1 MSEDSPSSS
10 HRGDESPL
18 ETQTECRHMWNYLAH
33 AMPKT
38 HFEILWDWKESLN
51 SPAEST
57 LASPR
62 SPTGLGPI
70 PFGRTR
76 SDELPPG
83 GFVKRVW
90 NKLERTTL
98 THVNVCG
105 KAQQV
110 HVCSRSRLAPLRYG
124 LFIEESGFRVLERRG
139 KAEAEQRHPRDTCAE
154 GNHLG
159 FEPRLLYIILQ
170 QVFGGFPN
178 HLAGTRAVKRP
189 RGVFSF
195 RSEAAVHID
204 Q

>member
-33 AMPKT
+33 AAPKT

-90 NKLERTTL
+90 DKLERTTL
-98 THVNVCG
+98 AVCS

-110 HVCSRSRLAPLRYG
+110 HVCSRSRPAPLRYG

-170 QVFGGFPN
+170 QI
-178 HLAGTRAVKRP
+178 GTRAVKRP